1 MTHARIDAATLSG
14 RRAYQLLIDTIVPR
28 PIAWVTTMSPDGV
41 PNLAPFSFFTGVTA
55 RPPTLALSIAQRT
68 ERAPDGRRALHDK
81 HTVANLRASGELIV
95 HIPSRRHRD
104 QVVASGE
111 ALPADPQ
118 ELVALGFSDIQPG
131 TWVDVPRLGE
141 AAVAMECRVEQIV
154 PVGEPPVSLVLA
166 RVLGWHVREDLLVD
180 GRIPAAGID
189 PLARLGVDG
198 YQE

>member
-1 MTHARIDAATLSG
+1 MTHAPIDAATLSG

-28 PIAWVTTMSPDGV
+28 PIAWVTTVSPEGV

-55 RPPTLALSIAQRT
+55 RPPTLALSISQRG
-68 ERAPDGRRALHDK
+68 ERAPDGARTLHDK

-111 ALPADPQ
+111 ALPPDPR

-154 PVGEPPVSLVLA
+154 PVGDPPVSLVLA